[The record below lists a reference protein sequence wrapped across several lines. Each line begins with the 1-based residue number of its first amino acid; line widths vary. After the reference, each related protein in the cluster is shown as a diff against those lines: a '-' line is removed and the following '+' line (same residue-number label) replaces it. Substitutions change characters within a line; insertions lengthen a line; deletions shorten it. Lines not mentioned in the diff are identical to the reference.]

1 MSRLTVNAYM
11 KGIPP
16 GNSNSEKPRLLKY
29 FIEGVCKSGDDG
41 KVIDNFHHYPSDVA
55 ILQGFVH
62 PQSKHVPHLDLRRQ
76 VLENQKNKNK
86 RTIIADANLF
96 LYADPANTR
105 TYLRYSYDGV
115 FCDTGE
121 YCWDH
126 PDPRRWQQIQKD
138 LGLKL
143 QPNRKDGNHILICC
157 QRDGGWSMEGKHV
170 VPWLHPMIL
179 RIKRVTDR
187 PIRIRLHPGD
197 KKAKDHALKIS
208 RLGHNNVTISER
220 TRPLM
225 ADFAGAHCVVNHNS
239 SPTVAAAIEG
249 IPTFVTDPMKA
260 QAGPVSHTDLNEIEN
275 PRHFDRETWIQRIA
289 MCHWRLDELKSGACW
304 QHMKNWAILK

>member
-16 GNSNSEKPRLLKY
+16 GNSNSEKPTLLKY
-29 FIEGVCKSGDDG
+29 FVEGVCKSGDDG
-41 KVIDNFHHYPSDVA
+41 KIIDNFHHYPSDVA
-55 ILQGFVH
+55 LLQGFVH
-62 PQSKHVPHLDLRRQ
+62 PQSKHVPHLDLRRE
-76 VLENQKNKNK
+76 VLENQKNKSK

-115 FCDTGE
+115 FCDSGE
-121 YCWDH
+121 YCWDN
-126 PDPRRWQQIQKD
+126 PDPRRWEQIRKD

-143 QPNRKDGNHILICC
+143 QPNRKSGSHILICC

-260 QAGPVSHTDLNEIEN
+260 QAGPVSHTDLNEIES

>member
-115 FCDTGE
+115 FCDSGE

-126 PDPRRWQQIQKD
+126 PDPHRWQQIQKD

>member
-1 MSRLTVNAYM
+1 M

-96 LYADPANTR
+96 LYADPSNTR

-115 FCDTGE
+115 FCDSGE

>member
-115 FCDTGE
+115 FCDSGE

>member
-1 MSRLTVNAYM
+1 
-11 KGIPP
+11 
-16 GNSNSEKPRLLKY
+16 
-29 FIEGVCKSGDDG
+29 
-41 KVIDNFHHYPSDVA
+41 
-55 ILQGFVH
+55 
-62 PQSKHVPHLDLRRQ
+62 
-76 VLENQKNKNK
+76 
-86 RTIIADANLF
+86 
-96 LYADPANTR
+96 
-105 TYLRYSYDGV
+105 
-115 FCDTGE
+115 
-121 YCWDH
+121 
-126 PDPRRWQQIQKD
+126 
-138 LGLKL
+138 
-143 QPNRKDGNHILICC
+143 
-157 QRDGGWSMEGKHV
+157 MEGKHV